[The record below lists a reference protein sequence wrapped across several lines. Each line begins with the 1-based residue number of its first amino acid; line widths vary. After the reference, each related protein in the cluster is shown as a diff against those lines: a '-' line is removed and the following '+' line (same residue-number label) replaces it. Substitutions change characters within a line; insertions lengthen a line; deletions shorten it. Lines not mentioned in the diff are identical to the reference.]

1 MADATNHFLPLRRNN
16 MNPWK
21 PIALCLAA
29 GLVASI
35 GIQTASAN
43 KNPDPEPSLTGPCH
57 DQPHMASALGSLEA
71 AKSALGQAEHDKGG
85 WREAALQGTN
95 TAISQT
101 QTGCNFAK

>member
-1 MADATNHFLPLRRNN
+1 

-21 PIALCLAA
+21 PLALCLAA

-43 KNPDPEPSLTGPCH
+43 KNPDPPPSLTGPCH
-57 DQPHMASALGSLEA
+57 DQPHMASALSQLEG
-71 AKSALGQAEHDKGG
+71 AKGALGGAEHNKGG
-85 WREAALQGTN
+85 WRDAAMQAVS

-101 QTGCNFAK
+101 QTGCNYAAGK

>member
-1 MADATNHFLPLRRNN
+1 

-43 KNPDPEPSLTGPCH
+43 KNPDPTPSLTGPCH
-57 DQPHMASALGSLEA
+57 DQVHMATALSSLET
-71 AKSALGQAEHDKGG
+71 AKNALQNAEHDKGG